1 MSNETKEKVDSHT
14 TDMDRWGTKLSQYK
28 TANESDN
35 QRLLKPFYFKR
46 HTNNFPGLGDMITW
60 EAYDLQ

>member
-1 MSNETKEKVDSHT
+1 MSNETKENVDSHT

-28 TANESDN
+28 TANETDN

-46 HTNNFPGLGDMITW
+46 HTNIFPG
-60 EAYDLQ
+60 